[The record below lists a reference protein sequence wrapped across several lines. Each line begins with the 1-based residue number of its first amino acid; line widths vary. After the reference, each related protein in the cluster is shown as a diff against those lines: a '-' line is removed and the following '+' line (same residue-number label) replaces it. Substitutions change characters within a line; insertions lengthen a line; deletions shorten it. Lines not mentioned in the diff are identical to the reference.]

1 MVREYQLHLS
11 VADSDDPALELYR
24 LLQQA
29 AKRVL
34 MLDVGADRSR
44 EWYDLVRNDN
54 GDFVG
59 SESFRAKVSP

>member
-34 MLDVGADRSR
+34 MLEGAHSR
-44 EWYDLVRNDN
+44 EWYDLVRNDS
-54 GDFVG
+54 GDIVG
-59 SESFRAKVSP
+59 TESLATEVAL

>member
-34 MLDVGADRSR
+34 DCDLGERVTDWKKVFDTNGNAVGRDRIAGAR
-44 EWYDLVRNDN
+44 T
-54 GDFVG
+54 
-59 SESFRAKVSP
+59 